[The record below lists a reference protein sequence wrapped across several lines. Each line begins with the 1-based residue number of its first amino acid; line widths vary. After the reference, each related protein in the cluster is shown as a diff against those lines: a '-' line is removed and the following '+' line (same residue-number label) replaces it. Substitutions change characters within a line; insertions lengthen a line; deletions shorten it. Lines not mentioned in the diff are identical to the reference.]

1 MVLIMVIRFL
11 YFSILAAQNMPNGF
25 FRIRIWGFFELF
37 LGHFG
42 DMGESL
48 MREGMNTLPEFES

>member
-1 MVLIMVIRFL
+1 
-11 YFSILAAQNMPNGF
+11 MPNSF
-25 FRIRIWGFFELF
+25 FSDYDLGIFELF

-48 MREGMNTLPEFES
+48 MREGMNILQEFES